1 MSMLSVAELA
11 ALVPDGAKLV
21 VAKDES
27 GVSMTMAF
35 ALMRRGTRGLH
46 LVTVPVS
53 GLQADMLI
61 GAGCVATLETSGI
74 TLGEFGPGPC
84 FGRAV
89 KSGAIKLRD
98 ATCPAIYAG
107 LQAAQKGIPFMPLR
121 GIIGSDVLAN
131 RPDWQVIANP
141 FAEDDPIVVLPAIT
155 PDVALFHAPLADRH
169 GNVFI
174 GRQREL
180 MLLAHAARSTLVTA
194 EHIVEGNLLDDE
206 ARSGSVIPALYVTAV
221 AHAPRG
227 AWPLAFGDE
236 YPADAAWLTEYVT
249 RARSRE
255 GFAQV
260 LAGITDV
267 ADVADVAGLT
277 QGADA
282 AGLTQGAD
290 AARLVA

>member
-1 MSMLSVAELA
+1 MNLLSVAELA

-27 GVSMTMAF
+27 GVAMTAAF
-35 ALMRRGTRGLH
+35 ALMRRAIRGLH

-74 TLGEFGPGPC
+74 TLGEFGLGPC

-89 KSGAIKLRD
+89 KSASIKLKD

-107 LQAAQKGIPFMPLR
+107 LQAAQKGLPFMPLR
-121 GIIGSDVLAN
+121 GILETDVLAH
-131 RPDWQVIANP
+131 RPDWKVIANP
-141 FAEDDPIVVLPAIT
+141 FAEADPIVVLPAIT
-155 PDVALFHAPLADRH
+155 PDVALFHVPLADRH

-194 EHIVEGNLLDDE
+194 ERIIEGNLLDDE
-206 ARSGSVIPALYVTAV
+206 ARSGSVIPALYVSAV

-236 YPADAAWLTEYVT
+236 YPADAAWLTDYVI
-249 RARSRE
+249 RARSLE

-260 LAGITDV
+260 LAGVTH
-267 ADVADVAGLT
+267 
-277 QGADA
+277 GADSTRLA
-282 AGLTQGAD
+282 A
-290 AARLVA
+290 

>member
-1 MSMLSVAELA
+1 MNLLGVVELA
-11 ALVPDGAKLV
+11 ALVPDCAKLV

-27 GVSMTMAF
+27 GVAMAAAF
-35 ALMRRGTRGLH
+35 ALMRRGVKGLH

-74 TLGEFGPGPC
+74 TLAEFGPAPC
-84 FGRAV
+84 FSRAV
-89 KSGAIKLRD
+89 KSGSLHLKD

-107 LQAAQKGIPFMPLR
+107 LQAAQKGLPFMPLR
-121 GIIGSDVLAN
+121 GILETDVLAH
-131 RPDWQVIANP
+131 RPDWRVIDNP
-141 FAEDDPIVVLPAIT
+141 FAPGDRIVVLPAIT
-155 PDVALFHAPLADRH
+155 PDVALFHAPLADRF

-194 EHIVEGNLLDDE
+194 EHIVEGNLLEDE

-236 YPADAAWLTEYVT
+236 YAADAAWLANYVAE
-249 RARSRE
+249 ARSPA
-255 GFAQV
+255 GFARV
-260 LAGITDV
+260 LESLAG
-267 ADVADVAGLT
+267 
-277 QGADA
+277 A
-282 AGLTQGAD
+282 AGGAHIANRAGD
-290 AARLVA
+290 DHGALAAGVAA